1 MATFFINTLIHS
13 MLSIVTIVALVALF
27 GTTKKDLIKLAK
39 KVGIGFL
46 GIARRAGL
54 GYLIYHSDS
63 QKYFYTITRKSAVE
77 WMGSTYADAVMFS
90 NWSKDAIAVVSRKQQ
105 INFA

>member
-1 MATFFINTLIHS
+1 MATFFINTIIHS
-13 MLSIVTIVALVALF
+13 MLAIVTIVALVALF

-46 GIARRAGL
+46 V
-54 GYLIYHSDS
+54 YHSDS
-63 QKYFYTITRKSAVE
+63 QKYFYTITRKGAVE
-77 WMGSTYADAVMFS
+77 WLGSTYADAVMIS
-90 NWSKDAIAVVSRKQQ
+90 NWSKETIAIVQRKQQ

>member
-1 MATFFINTLIHS
+1 MATFFINTIIHS
-13 MLSIVTIVALVALF
+13 MIAIATIVALVALF
-27 GTTKKDLIKLAK
+27 GTTKKDLAVLDQEL
-39 KVGIGFL
+39 GIGFL
-46 GIARRAGL
+46 V
-54 GYLIYHSDS
+54 YHSDS

-90 NWSKDAIAVVSRKQQ
+90 NWTKEAIAVVQRKQQ

>member
-1 MATFFINTLIHS
+1 MTTFFINTLIHS
-13 MLSIVTIVALVALF
+13 MLAIVTIVALVALF

-39 KVGIGFL
+39 KIGIGFL
-46 GIARRAGL
+46 V
-54 GYLIYHSDS
+54 YHSDS

-90 NWSKDAIAVVSRKQQ
+90 NWNKETIAIVSRKQQ

>member
-1 MATFFINTLIHS
+1 MATSFINTLIHS
-13 MLSIVTIVALVALF
+13 MLAIVAIVALVALF

-39 KVGIGFL
+39 KLGIGFL
-46 GIARRAGL
+46 V
-54 GYLIYHSDS
+54 YHSDS

-77 WMGSTYADAVMFS
+77 WLGSTYADAVMFS
-90 NWSKDAIAVVSRKQQ
+90 NWTKEPLSIVTRKQQ

>member
-1 MATFFINTLIHS
+1 MATFFINTVIHS
-13 MLSIVTIVALVALF
+13 MIAIATIVALVALF

-39 KVGIGFL
+39 KLGIGFL
-46 GIARRAGL
+46 V
-54 GYLIYHSDS
+54 YHSDS

-77 WMGSTYADAVMFS
+77 WMGSTYADAMMFS
-90 NWSKDAIAVVSRKQQ
+90 NWSKDVIAVVQRKQQ

>member
-1 MATFFINTLIHS
+1 MATLFINTIIHS
-13 MLSIVTIVALVALF
+13 MLAIVTIVALVALF

-46 GIARRAGL
+46 V
-54 GYLIYHSDS
+54 YHSDS
-63 QKYFYTITRKSAVE
+63 QKYFYTITRKSAIE

-90 NWSKDAIAVVSRKQQ
+90 NWTKEPVAVVQRKNNV
-105 INFA
+105 NFA